1 MEKEEKT
8 WVKEKVEEEEEEEEE
23 EYKTLLKARKSR
35 TEKGDVE
42 SIQNEVKDGISERN
56 EHVNQSMLIANLAKN
71 GMKGLDEVLGEY
83 AEGQQKQENLVFLDK
98 GEGVE
103 FNSGEKQMEESPPE
117 LGESEIVSQKLL
129 VHTSESNSNVQGN
142 SANNKYS
149 ISEIES
155 TASDLMHEDELEE
168 TEVDVERVLQKQMTH
183 DLYCPNCNSC
193 ITRRVILRKR
203 KRRVQLPDEDFKRNK
218 TESAAVS
225 KSGMLFNN
233 LSPHGTKDTAKEQS
247 EGYTKVELNGSKLSK
262 ENQVNGE
269 SGISGKKLQEKTQ
282 ITCEESAQ
290 DPVISSQKGG
300 LKLMVSPNDA
310 PLAHEK
316 SEEDKIN
323 NQRVRKEIPGKDTV
337 ISIGTPSA
345 SEIEQGITVSE
356 ETVVE
361 RLPPAQIGVTVS
373 ERTEVNNDFAI
384 EVVKSIVYGGLAESI
399 TSLSVLSSAAGADI
413 TTLNIL
419 ALGLANL
426 IGGLSVICHNLCK
439 LRSDR
444 RDQHSDQV
452 TDQKDRYGELLGRRE
467 NFLLHTVVVILSY
480 LMFGSLPAVVY
491 GFSFRVNDDKG
502 LKLVVVG
509 ATSFLCITVL
519 AIGKAYVCRP
529 HKNYVKTVVPY
540 VVLGFEASGISYVAG
555 VLIKRILEKLCL
567 FQSSSA
573 ANLILSKMSPKD
585 SAWARY

>member
-1 MEKEEKT
+1 
-8 WVKEKVEEEEEEEEE
+8 
-23 EYKTLLKARKSR
+23 
-35 TEKGDVE
+35 
-42 SIQNEVKDGISERN
+42 
-56 EHVNQSMLIANLAKN
+56 ML
-71 GMKGLDEVLGEY
+71 Y
-83 AEGQQKQENLVFLDK
+83 
-98 GEGVE
+98 
-103 FNSGEKQMEESPPE
+103 
-117 LGESEIVSQKLL
+117 
-129 VHTSESNSNVQGN
+129 
-142 SANNKYS
+142 
-149 ISEIES
+149 
-155 TASDLMHEDELEE
+155 
-168 TEVDVERVLQKQMTH
+168 
-183 DLYCPNCNSC
+183 
-193 ITRRVILRKR
+193 
-203 KRRVQLPDEDFKRNK
+203 
-218 TESAAVS
+218 
-225 KSGMLFNN
+225 NN

-247 EGYTKVELNGSKLSK
+247 EAYTKVELNGSKLSK
-262 ENQVNGE
+262 ENQLNGE
-269 SGISGKKLQEKTQ
+269 SGVSGKKLQEKTQ

-316 SEEDKIN
+316 SEDKIN

-356 ETVVE
+356 ETVGE
-361 RLPPAQIGVTVS
+361 RLPPAQIGVTLS

-426 IGGLSVICHNLCK
+426 IGGFSVICHNLCK

-444 RDQHSDQV
+444 RDQHSDQVSHQV

-480 LMFGSLPAVVY
+480 LMVGLLPAVVY

-502 LKLVVVG
+502 LKLVVGG
-509 ATSFLCITVL
+509 ATSYLCITVL

-529 HKNYVKTVVPY
+529 PKKYVKTVVPY

-573 ANLILSKMSPKD
+573 ANLILSKMAHKD